1 MLKTTKPEAALPIP
15 NLRFTPLNNFV
26 LLQNSVTSI
35 SNPSKF
41 PLITNI
47 IKTELQQREIAE
59 QQGKVISL
67 NCLLTIKE
75 PYILEKPRV
84 GGTSLL

>member
-41 PLITNI
+41 LLITNI
-47 IKTELQQREIAE
+47 IKTELQQ
-59 QQGKVISL
+59 K
-67 NCLLTIKE
+67 
-75 PYILEKPRV
+75 
-84 GGTSLL
+84 

>member
-15 NLRFTPLNNFV
+15 NLGFTPLNNFV
-26 LLQNSVTSI
+26 LLQNSVTII
-35 SNPSKF
+35 SNPSKV

-47 IKTELQQREIAE
+47 IKTELQQREIEE

-67 NCLLTIKE
+67 NCL
-75 PYILEKPRV
+75 
-84 GGTSLL
+84 